1 LRAITDLGT
10 SEPVNSSHFAQPFR
24 LLNMLISIRVLLI
37 LAGVGLWYW
46 TQKLISRKL
55 DLGAGVGDRLHDLTT
70 PLHAWF
76 TRNPRATNLTLIV
89 TSALIDAI
97 GIFLLGSAILGSS
110 LRPFVALLILFGLR
124 QICQAITTMPNPT
137 GVIWRH
143 PGFPS
148 LLVTYDVANDFFFS
162 GHTAVAALGA
172 LELAY
177 HGPPVA
183 AVIVGVIALIE
194 ASVVIIFRAHYT
206 ADVFAAAF
214 AAWGAELIAQH
225 VSPTIDLWLHRL
237 IGS

>member
-1 LRAITDLGT
+1 
-10 SEPVNSSHFAQPFR
+10 
-24 LLNMLISIRVLLI
+24 MLISFRVLLI
-37 LAGVGLWYW
+37 LVGVGLWYW
-46 TQKLISRKL
+46 TQKLISRKV

-76 TRNPRATNLTLIV
+76 TRNPGATNVTLIV

-110 LRPFVALLILFGLR
+110 LRPFIALFILFGLR
-124 QICQAITTMPNPT
+124 QICQSISTMPKPT

-148 LLVTYDVANDFFFS
+148 LLVTYDVSNDFFFS
-162 GHTAVAALGA
+162 GHTAVAVLGA

-183 AVIVGVIALIE
+183 AVVVAGIALVE
-194 ASVVIIFRAHYT
+194 ASGVVIFCGPST
-206 ADVFAAAF
+206 AGGFPAAF
-214 AAWGAELIAQH
+214 SALGAGIIAH
-225 VSPTIDLWLHRL
+225 DGSPPNDP
-237 IGS
+237 